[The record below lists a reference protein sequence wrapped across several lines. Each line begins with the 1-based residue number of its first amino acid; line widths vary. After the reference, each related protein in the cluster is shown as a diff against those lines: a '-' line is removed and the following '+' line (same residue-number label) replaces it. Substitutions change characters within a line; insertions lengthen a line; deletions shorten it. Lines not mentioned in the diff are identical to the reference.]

1 MKPKNSLGFL
11 VLTLSGL
18 FLYSFIDPMNPP
30 IWMVGVPAAA
40 VSLIFKAFYGF
51 GLKLDKVGIG
61 LAMFSCAVSVM
72 INGDEHIARSSSQ
85 FVYPFLLTFGGLFTF
100 IDFSRGPKSI
110 GEYVRSTVVHAQ
122 TVSVEHDEVLL
133 MFILS
138 K

>member
-1 MKPKNSLGFL
+1 MTTNIILLTLIGFL

-18 FLYSFIDPMNPP
+18 FLYTFIDPSKPP
-30 IWMVGVPAAA
+30 IWLIGVPAAA

-61 LAMFSCAVSVM
+61 LAMFSCAISVM

-85 FVYPFLLTFGGLFTF
+85 FVYPFLLIFGGLFTF

-110 GEYVRSTVVHAQ
+110 GDYVRSTVIHEQ
-122 TVSVEHDEVLL
+122 TVRTLY
-133 MFILS
+133 
-138 K
+138 